1 MTLSLLI
8 ALPFLAVAVGL
19 SKGGLGGAFAG
30 VITPIV
36 SIFMPVKEAIA
47 ILLPMLIVGD
57 WLALRVYWREWDNQE
72 MRWLMPVGLLGVVVG
87 TYLLV
92 NLPTQTLR
100 HLLGILSLVIAVYK
114 LLEPRL
120 RQLQYQP
127 HRWHTLLAGTLAG
140 TASAVASAGGPVMTA
155 YLLLQ
160 KTKPRTFMGITTLF
174 FAMTNLARLPAL
186 FATGVFEWDKLRV
199 VILFM
204 PLVWVG
210 AMLGWRF
217 IDVVNPVLFDR
228 LMTIIL
234 VFAGVIL
241 IVL

>member
-1 MTLSLLI
+1 MTFSLLI
-8 ALPFLAVAVGL
+8 ALPFLAIAVGL
-19 SKGGLGGAFAG
+19 GKGGLGGAFAG
-30 VITPIV
+30 IITPLV

-47 ILLPMLIVGD
+47 VLLPMLIVGD

-72 MRWLMPVGLLGVVVG
+72 IRWLMPVGLLGVVAG

-92 NLPTQTLR
+92 SLPTETLR

-114 LLEPRL
+114 LIEPRL

-160 KTKPRTFMGITTLF
+160 KTPPRTFIATTTLF
-174 FAMTNLARLPAL
+174 FAVTNLARLPAL
-186 FATGVFEWDKLRV
+186 FAADVFEWEKLRV

-210 AMLGWRF
+210 AILGWRF
-217 IDVVNPVLFDR
+217 IEVVNPVMFDR
-228 LMTIIL
+228 LMTVIL
-234 VFAGVIL
+234 IFAGIIL